1 MREHLFTD
9 DGPNLS
15 PSLVQESMFYMAGQ
29 LMAHSLLQGGPS
41 PNILPKWAFS
51 IITQPNGHTII
62 DVPSDFYQQEII
74 KKMIFDSKNISSK
87 FYLLTKFL

>member
-9 DGPNLS
+9 DGPKLS
-15 PSLVQESMFYMAGQ
+15 PSLVQENKFYMAGQ
-29 LMAHSLLQGGPS
+29 LMAQSLLQGGPS

-51 IITQPNGHTII
+51 VITQPNGHTMI

-74 KKMIFDSKNISSK
+74 KKVIFDLKNISSK
-87 FYLLTKFL
+87 FYQLTKIL